1 MIQICCELKLLM
13 QFGFS
18 FDVDSEIVCAEELR
32 TAVATSTNDK
42 KLNDEDGIIKERGD
56 KKGFLG
62 NGIPLKEGVRDLLIK
77 HHLFSWDL

>member
-1 MIQICCELKLLM
+1 M

-18 FDVDSEIVCAEELR
+18 FDIESEIVCAEELR
-32 TAVATSTNDK
+32 TAAETSTNDR
-42 KLNDEDGIIKERGD
+42 LAMNDNEIKERGD

-62 NGIPLKEGVRDLLIK
+62 KGIPLKEGVRDLLIK